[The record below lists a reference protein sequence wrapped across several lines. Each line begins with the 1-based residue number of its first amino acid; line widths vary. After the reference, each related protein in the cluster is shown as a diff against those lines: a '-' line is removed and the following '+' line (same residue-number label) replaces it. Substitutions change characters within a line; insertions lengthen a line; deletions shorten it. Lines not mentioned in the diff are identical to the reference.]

1 MDDKYPEILT
11 AMRLLREVDNNLFV
25 DACVTLLYEQG
36 FAVYPASNAIDAIVT
51 KLNNVMIAIN
61 QPNYYPTT
69 ILPMVP
75 RSKVTP

>member
-25 DACVTLLYEQG
+25 DACVTLLYEQNLMVYANSNEIA
-36 FAVYPASNAIDAIVT
+36 AVVT
-51 KLNNVMIAIN
+51 KLNNVMTAIN